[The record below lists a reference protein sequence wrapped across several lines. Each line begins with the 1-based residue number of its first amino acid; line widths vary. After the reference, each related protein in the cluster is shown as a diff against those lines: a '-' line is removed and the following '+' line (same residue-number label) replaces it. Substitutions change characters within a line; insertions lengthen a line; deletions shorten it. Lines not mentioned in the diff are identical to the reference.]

1 MKSMRLVMALAL
13 AGPLAFAS
21 FAGAAEDKSVEVIVA
36 ARSAMGGQ
44 KLEAVKTISAT
55 GEYRRMMGEREING
69 EATIEIIAP
78 DKIKRTEEMGI
89 QGGPTFSRTV
99 ALDGADYWED
109 TTNRGGGFMRFGGP
123 GGPGGPGGGQG
134 PSEADRERFRQMA
147 QRRLQGELQRYLIVW
162 LMRTD
167 APITY
172 VGEAEAED
180 GKADVVEVKPE
191 GGTPLRVFFDQTSH
205 LPLMLT
211 YEGAQ
216 PRMMMFRQGGG
227 PGGAPG
233 ANAPGGNAPAPPDP
247 EEMRRRMAEPPKV
260 VTFEVRFSDFKNVN
274 GVVLPHQ
281 MSQSVEG
288 KPTEE
293 WTISQFKVNPNLK
306 PESFAKKSKS

>member
-1 MKSMRLVMALAL
+1 
-13 AGPLAFAS
+13 
-21 FAGAAEDKSVEVIVA
+21 
-36 ARSAMGGQ
+36 
-44 KLEAVKTISAT
+44 
-55 GEYRRMMGEREING
+55 
-69 EATIEIIAP
+69 
-78 DKIKRTEEMGI
+78 MGI

-147 QRRLQGELQRYLIVW
+147 QRRLQGELQRYLLVW

-167 APITY
+167 APMTY
-172 VGEAEAED
+172 GGEAEAED

-191 GGTPLRVFFDQTSH
+191 GGTPMRVFFDQKSH

-216 PRMMMFRQGGG
+216 PRMMMFRQGRG

-233 ANAPGGNAPAPPDP
+233 GNAPGGNAPAPPDP
-247 EEMRRRMAEPPKV
+247 EEMRRRMAEPPKM

-274 GVVLPHQ
+274 GVDLAAPDVAERRRQADRGVDGQPVQ
-281 MSQSVEG
+281 GEPEPQARVVR
-288 KPTEE
+288 EE
-293 WTISQFKVNPNLK
+293 EQVVAVDSISARVCCRISHARKQ
-306 PESFAKKSKS
+306 A